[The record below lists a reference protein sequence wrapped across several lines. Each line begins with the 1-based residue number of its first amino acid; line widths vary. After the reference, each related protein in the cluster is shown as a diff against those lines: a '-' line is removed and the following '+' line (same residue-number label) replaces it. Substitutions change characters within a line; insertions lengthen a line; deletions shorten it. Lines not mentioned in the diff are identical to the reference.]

1 LRKRTAT
8 GIFAMPEPHA
18 TEHSEDER
26 LDAIICEY
34 LEAAERG
41 EPPAQEAFVAR
52 HPEYASELREFFSDW
67 QGMPE
72 LSGSSLSGDTFR
84 TARDESDVVRNAD
97 LLAMELDDFELV
109 REIGRGGMGLVF
121 EARQRSLRRNVAVK
135 SMSFGKTSARHA
147 RPGRKAAERNIDEMR
162 GRFLREAEVTGGLQ
176 HPGIVP
182 VYAVGAAA
190 DGQPFYAMRLIEG
203 ESLHDAIV
211 DFHAQLALNED
222 FPRTRAFEFRRLL
235 RRLIDVCNA
244 VDYAHSQQVIHRDIK
259 PRNVML
265 GRFGETLVVDWGLAK
280 VASPTTG
287 WADTAPLPL
296 SQPASGTH
304 QGSAVGTPAFMSPEQ
319 AAGDLERLGPASD
332 VYSLGATL
340 YCLLAGKTAFE
351 GRDLLATFERVKRGE
366 FPRPREVRAEIPA
379 ALEAICL
386 RGMALAKSDRYPTA
400 TALADDVERWLAD
413 EPVSAYQ
420 EPFLERCA
428 RWGRRHRTWIR
439 AAAVV
444 LVLVSLVATIGALL
458 VNDARQTAE
467 AHRQQAL
474 ERLAQARRAT
484 DQWIVAASDALQTFP
499 DAQSTR
505 KELLTQVAKDY
516 ESFVGQASDDP
527 VIELDRGR
535 VLLRLGDVRR
545 LLGDSAE
552 AGRSY
557 AEASAHFE
565 QVLSRDP
572 KWRDA
577 RFEAAN
583 AQLRQGLASGDQKEF
598 AEADRHYLA
607 SLELSDGLLA
617 EAPSNDEYREGWSAA
632 IVDRAALLANQGKWA
647 ESRELLD
654 TAMART
660 AEWQETSPD
669 SPTLHHIRAQLARL
683 LSDVHLA
690 QNRHREALTAL
701 TKAVESLDRLV
712 EFDSE
717 NTALTNDRAGAQVQ
731 LAVLARSLGLTE
743 QERRAYQSARGDFQ
757 RLHERFPDIPG
768 HQESL
773 ALTEV
778 DLAQVELQINE
789 ADIAAARAASAIAE
803 YDELTALSEELR
815 YREGLAAAQDVRGQ
829 AQLDLGAADD
839 AKDAFAAAIANLAP
853 LAETYQDEPAYRHR
867 LAVTQS
873 HLAQALTVL
882 GGEENLAEAERL
894 FATSDDELT
903 QLAEGEEATPE
914 FTYTAALAAQQCGER
929 LLQAGQSDAGKSAL
943 RTAAKHWNNLVAL
956 GPMSPEY
963 RDRYARF
970 LAECSESSIQNPAQ
984 ALELAQQASSAAPE
998 NAEFLTT
1005 LGSLQVRLGDRA
1017 QGIADLRRAIALR
1030 PSART
1035 HLYLAHAHLADNA
1048 TAAREQFALGDAW
1061 LQQHAAGNLEL
1072 QRLRDKVAAE
1082 LATLPAD

>member
-1 LRKRTAT
+1 
-8 GIFAMPEPHA
+8 MPEPHA

-41 EPPAQEAFVAR
+41 APPAQEAFVAR

-84 TARDESDVVRNAD
+84 TARDESDVVRNTD

-147 RPGRKAAERNIDEMR
+147 RPGRKVAERNIDEMR

-211 DFHAQLALNED
+211 DFHAQLAPNED

-265 GRFGETLVVDWGLAK
+265 GRFGETLIVDWGLAK

-366 FPRPREVRAEIPA
+366 FPRPREVRSEIPA

-400 TALADDVERWLAD
+400 TALADDIERWLAD

-439 AAAVV
+439 AAVV
-444 LVLVSLVATIGALL
+444 MLVLVSVVATIGAWL
-458 VNDARQTAE
+458 VNEARQTSE

-557 AEASAHFE
+557 AEASAQFE
-565 QVLSRDP
+565 QVLSGDP
-572 KWRDA
+572 TWRDA

-583 AQLRQGLASGDQKEF
+583 AQLRQGLASADQKAF
-598 AEADRHYLA
+598 AAADQHYLA
-607 SLELSDGLLA
+607 SLALSDGLLA
-617 EAPSNDEYREGWSAA
+617 ETPTNDEYREGWSAA
-632 IVDRAALLANQGKWA
+632 IVDRAALLPNQGKWA

-654 TAMART
+654 TALLRT
-660 AEWQETSPD
+660 AEWRQTSPD
-669 SPTLHHIRAQLARL
+669 SATLHHIRAQLARL

-690 QNRHREALTAL
+690 QNRHHEALTAL
-701 TKAVESLDRLV
+701 TQAIESLDRLV
-712 EFDSE
+712 EFDPE
-717 NTALTNDRAGAQVQ
+717 NTTFTNDRAGAQVQ
-731 LAVLARSLGLTE
+731 LAVLARSLGLAE
-743 QERRAYQSARGDFQ
+743 QERRSYQAARGDFQ
-757 RLHERFPDIPG
+757 ELQKRFPDIPG

-778 DLAQVELQINE
+778 DLAQVELQLNE
-789 ADIAAARAASAIAE
+789 ADAAATRAASAIAA
-803 YDELTALSEELR
+803 YDELTSRSEELR

-829 AQLDLGAADD
+829 AQLELNAAAD
-839 AKDAFAAAIANLAP
+839 AKDAFEAAIAILTP
-853 LAETYQDEPAYRHR
+853 LAEAYPDEHAYQHR
-867 LAVTQS
+867 RAVTQS
-873 HLAQALTVL
+873 HLAQALAVF
-882 GGEENLAEAERL
+882 GGDEHLAESERL
-894 FATSDDELT
+894 FQEANAELT
-903 QLAEGEEATPE
+903 RLAEGADATPE
-914 FTYTAALAAQQCGER
+914 FRYAAALAAEQCGER
-929 LLQAGQSDAGKSAL
+929 FLQAGRTDAGTSAL
-943 RTAAKHWNNLVAL
+943 RMAAQHWDKLAAL
-956 GPMSPEY
+956 GPMPPEY
-963 RDRYARF
+963 LDRYARF
-970 LAECSESSIQNPAQ
+970 LAECSEASLQDPSH
-984 ALELAQQASSAAPE
+984 ALELAREASADAPE
-998 NAEFLTT
+998 NAEFLAT
-1005 LGSLQVRLGDRA
+1005 LGALRVRQGERA
-1017 QGIADLRRAIALR
+1017 QGIADLQRAIALR
-1030 PSART
+1030 PNART
-1035 HLYLAHAHLADNA
+1035 HFYLAQA
-1048 TAAREQFALGDAW
+1048 TAIDDANSAREQFALGEAW
-1061 LQQHAAGNLEL
+1061 LQKHAPGNLDL

-1082 LATLPAD
+1082 LATLPAK